1 MSAIMVKMA
10 YLAPTR
16 LKCSGPLDHTAQSLT
31 EANRNWQTKYGV
43 EKKQLPNSVAHHR
56 QSLLPYLIYDF

>member
-16 LKCSGPLDHTAQSLT
+16 LKCSGPLDHIAQSLT
-31 EANRNWQTKYGV
+31 KANRNWQTKYGV
-43 EKKQLPNSVAHHR
+43 EKKTATEQCGSSQTESIAV
-56 QSLLPYLIYDF
+56 PYL